1 MQNRYSITLKNF
13 LKDKKF
19 NSKSFIISANDS
31 LVLDNDNI
39 KVNLGIY
46 FKLILTKKENDLH
59 IKLSLYSWSN
69 KKQILVPLGKSIWID
84 EDFGN
89 GKHINKIEKHYKNIV
104 DNFLYIFSKL
114 KYLWQLKEIIHKLE
128 NPTFIFH
135 YKLLNT
141 FSKDTIKNICLKY
154 FHNYPILN
162 ISLLKNK
169 IESNSHNHIFLPNYI
184 EGFYI
189 YGLEVSVDL
198 NETDFAVIENDDG
211 IITKDECLKLLGILN
226 NN

>member
-1 MQNRYSITLKNF
+1 MQNRYSITLKSF

-19 NSKSFIISANDS
+19 NSKSFIISANDN

-46 FKLILTKKENDLH
+46 FKLILSKKENDLH

-69 KKQILVPLGKSIWID
+69 KKQILVPLEKSIWID
-84 EDFGN
+84 EDFGG
-89 GKHINKIEKHYKNIV
+89 GKYISKIEKNYKNIV
-104 DNFLYIFSKL
+104 ENFLYIFKEL

-128 NPTFIFH
+128 TPTFIFH

-141 FSKDTIKNICLKY
+141 FSKDILEAICLK
-154 FHNYPILN
+154 HLKNYPNLN
-162 ISLLKNK
+162 IPLLKNR
-169 IESNSHNHIFLPNYI
+169 IYPNYNDHIFLPDYI

-189 YGLEVSVDL
+189 YGLEISVDL

-211 IITKDECLKLLGILN
+211 VISKDECLKLLGILEQ
-226 NN
+226 